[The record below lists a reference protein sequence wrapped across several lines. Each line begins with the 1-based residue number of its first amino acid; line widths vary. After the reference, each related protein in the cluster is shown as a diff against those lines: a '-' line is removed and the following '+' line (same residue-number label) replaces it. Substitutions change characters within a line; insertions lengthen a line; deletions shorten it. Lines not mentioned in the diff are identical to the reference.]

1 MVLHCAPAA
10 RGKGE
15 RGKRRLD
22 AEGGGGG
29 CEGRRVP
36 HWLPAA
42 ARTPGGAARSRSVAP
57 PAAGSGGERGAGS
70 GAAAARPGG
79 AGRGSAAPPGG
90 AGGARRGHGSSLAAE
105 GRGPGPGSTA
115 AGAAGGDPRRGRR
128 SGMGAA
134 EPPGAA
140 GRLLQVSA
148 ARCEVCQ
155 GAEKRQKPV

>member
-1 MVLHCAPAA
+1 MVLHCAPVA

-57 PAAGSGGERGAGS
+57 PAAGSGGERGAGL
-70 GAAAARPGG
+70 RPRGR
-79 AGRGSAAPPGG
+79 AGP
-90 AGGARRGHGSSLAAE
+90 GGARRRPLVARAGQGAGTARPSPPRE
-105 GRGPGPGSTA
+105 GARGRARRLRGRLEATPGAA
-115 AGAAGGDPRRGRR
+115 AGAGWGPQN
-128 SGMGAA
+128 
-134 EPPGAA
+134 PPGAA